1 MFQNHLLQLLTLAAM
16 EPPVAFK
23 PDDVRDEK
31 VKVLRSLKPLVSGDE
46 EPPAVIGQY
55 SSAEVKD
62 EKVSGYREEP
72 NVAPESI
79 TPTFA
84 AIRFEIDNWRWKHVP
99 FYLRSGKRLPKRM
112 SEILIQFRPPPVLM
126 FNQTELEAKMPSVLV
141 MRVQPDEGISLRFNV
156 KTPGTA
162 NELTP
167 EFEISPVNMDF
178 SYDEAFGGD
187 TPPAYQTLLLDVMLG
202 DATLFTRSD
211 EVEAA
216 WSVIDPLLDYIAKHP
231 PSKIPQ
237 YAAGT
242 WGPAEADELLAK
254 AGSKWRD

>member
-1 MFQNHLLQLLTLAAM
+1 MF
-16 EPPVAFK
+16 
-23 PDDVRDEK
+23 
-31 VKVLRSLKPLVSGDE
+31 G
-46 EPPAVIGQY
+46 
-55 SSAEVKD
+55 
-62 EKVSGYREEP
+62 
-72 NVAPESI
+72 
-79 TPTFA
+79 
-84 AIRFEIDNWRWKHVP
+84 
-99 FYLRSGKRLPKRM
+99 
-112 SEILIQFRPPPVLM
+112 
-126 FNQTELEAKMPSVLV
+126 QTELEQKWPSVLV

-162 NELTP
+162 NQLTP

-178 SYDEAFGGD
+178 SYDEAFGGE

-237 YAAGT
+237 YKAGT
-242 WGPAEADELLAK
+242 WGPEEANQLLTPS
-254 AGSKWRD
+254 GTRWRD